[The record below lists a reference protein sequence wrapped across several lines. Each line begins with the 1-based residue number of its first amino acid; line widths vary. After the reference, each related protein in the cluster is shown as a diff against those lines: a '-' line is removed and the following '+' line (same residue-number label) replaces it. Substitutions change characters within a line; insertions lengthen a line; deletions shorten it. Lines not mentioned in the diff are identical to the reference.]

1 MSEARSVPPAS
12 VLLVDD
18 HEENLCALEA
28 ILEHQDLRLVKATS
42 GAEALRQL
50 LREDFAL
57 ILLDVAMPGM
67 DGFEVASL
75 VKQRERSRHVPIIFL
90 TAASKDVASV
100 YKGYAVGAVDYLM
113 KPLDPDVV
121 RAKVAV
127 FVELYRRGEQIRA

>member
-1 MSEARSVPPAS
+1 MSEASSLVKPAS

-28 ILEHQDLRLVKATS
+28 ILESADLHLVKATS
-42 GAEALRQL
+42 GTEALRQL

-57 ILLDVAMPGM
+57 ILLDVSMPGM

-90 TAASKDVASV
+90 TAASKDISSV
-100 YKGYAVGAVDYLM
+100 YKGYAVGAVDYLL

-127 FVELYRRGEQIRA
+127 F